1 MMRKQPPS
9 SRLPVPSDK
18 RLFWVFFMLR
28 VPLLHMTSAHRAYAL
43 SLVLLMSL
51 NALTGGAMAGDKRV
65 HALSLVDPPQ
75 YASGFQHF
83 DWVNPDAPKGGKV
96 RLRGIGTFDTLNAYA
111 IKGSPP
117 LGLGML
123 YDQLLAGSLDE
134 PSAEYGLVAEWVS
147 HDKEFSRATFGLR
160 KEARFHDGKPM
171 TADDVVFSLS
181 AIKAANPRYALY
193 YQNVVK
199 AEANGSHEVT
209 FTFEPKGNRELPLI
223 IGGLPVLPRHYWT
236 GKGENG
242 ELRDLAK
249 STMEVP
255 LGSGPYRVQSV
266 EGGRQITYER
276 VKDWWAKDLP
286 VSRGQWNFDQI
297 TYVYYRDRLP
307 AFEGFKAGETDFWP
321 ENSAKGWA
329 TGYEIEPVRRDLIRR
344 DLLPSKTIA
353 PMQGFAFNT
362 RRKQFQ
368 DARVRQAFN
377 LCFNFEWA
385 NKNLFFDQYARVGSY
400 FENSE
405 LKATGLPEGRELE
418 ILDGV
423 RKDVP
428 PEVFAQV
435 WANPVYNQPE
445 DVRRNMG
452 RAAKLLA
459 EAGYSMKNGVLTS
472 AAGEKLT
479 AEFLLVQPDFERL
492 VLAYKAELERLGM
505 KIDIRTV
512 DAAQYRR
519 RIDTFDFDVVVA
531 SFPQSLSPGNEQRDF
546 WGSAAAIQEGTRNI
560 IGIKNTAIDQLID
573 RLIFATDRADLVA
586 ATRAL
591 DRVLLWSHF
600 VVPHFYSPNDRIA
613 YWDKFRRPK
622 KLPGQASATNAF
634 IQTWWY
640 DEDRAAKLAD
650 ARRQ

>member
-1 MMRKQPPS
+1 MPRNKYPS
-9 SRLPVPSDK
+9 WVSSMLQVPQ
-18 RLFWVFFMLR
+18 LR
-28 VPLLHMTSAHRAYAL
+28 AVSVQRVCAL
-43 SLVLLMSL
+43 CLAVIVGLT
-51 NALTGGAMAGDKRV
+51 ALTAAAMAGEKRV
-65 HALSLVDPPQ
+65 HALSLVNPPKH
-75 YASGFQHF
+75 AAEFQHF

-123 YDQLLAGSLDE
+123 NDQLLAGSLDE
-134 PSAEYGLVAEWVS
+134 PSAEYGLIAEWVS

-160 KEARFHDGKPM
+160 KEARFHDGKPV

-193 YQNVVK
+193 YKNVVK
-199 AEANGSHEVT
+199 AEANGPHEVT

-223 IGGLPVLPRHYWT
+223 VGGLPVLPRHYWT
-236 GKGENG
+236 AKGENG
-242 ELRDLAK
+242 EPRDLAK

-255 LGSGPYRVQSV
+255 LGSGPYRVKSV

-276 VKDWWAKDLP
+276 VKDWWAKDLA

-307 AFEGFKAGETDFWP
+307 AFEGFKSGETDFWP

-329 TGYEIEPVRRDLIRR
+329 TGYEIDPVRRDLIRR

-368 DARVRQAFN
+368 DPRVRQAFN

-385 NKNLFFDQYARVGSY
+385 NKNMFFDQYARVGSY

-418 ILDGV
+418 ILESV
-423 RKDVP
+423 RQDVP
-428 PEVFAQV
+428 PEVFTQV
-435 WANPVYNQPE
+435 WANPVYNQPD

-452 RAAKLLA
+452 RAAKLLT
-459 EAGYSMKNGVLTS
+459 EAGYTVKNGVLTNG
-472 AAGEKLT
+472 AGEKLT

-492 VLAYKAELERLGM
+492 VLAYKTELEKLGM
-505 KIDIRTV
+505 KIEIRTV

-519 RIDTFDFDVVVA
+519 RIDTFDFDIVVA

-546 WGSAAAIQEGTRNI
+546 WGSAAATQEGTRNI
-560 IGIKNTAIDQLID
+560 IGIKNPAIDKLID

-586 ATRAL
+586 ASRAL
-591 DRVLLWSHF
+591 DRVLLWGHF
-600 VVPHFYSPNDRIA
+600 LVPQFYSPNDRIA
-613 YWDKFRRPK
+613 YWDKFRRPN
-622 KLPGQASATNAF
+622 KLPGHTSATNAF

-640 DEDRAAKLAD
+640 DEDRAAKLAE